1 MDENNDLLKPEWQE
15 PILSCDWK
23 KTNMHG
29 SIFFWIYLKPYNEV
43 EWVIYSYNRV
53 RKRKDFMSKRNEPCF
68 LFVVVVQIFCHND
81 YRIWL
86 CAQTYILKEMDE
98 ESILCLWILA
108 WSSIYIVKNNF
119 FFGPCHSSL
128 TKSSFSSIN

>member
-1 MDENNDLLKPEWQE
+1 MICSNLNGRELQE

-23 KTNMHG
+23 KTNMHR
-29 SIFFWIYLKPYNEV
+29 SIFFWIYLKPYSEV

-68 LFVVVVQIFCHND
+68 
-81 YRIWL
+81 
-86 CAQTYILKEMDE
+86 CAQSYILKEMGE

-108 WSSIYIVKNNF
+108 WSSIYIVKKNF
-119 FFGPCHSSL
+119 FYFLFFFSITGQNWSL
-128 TKSSFSSIN
+128 PFKFDKIIILFHQLVTIY